1 MFELGVNPWEGDLEP
16 KYTDSTTLASRVSRL
31 NPAWNETSNEVT
43 ENSQFAKAMEL
54 CGAEFSEYVLNI
66 ALVLVIV
73 SMFFLVN

>member
-1 MFELGVNPWEGDLEP
+1 MNPWEGDFEP
-16 KYTDSTTLASRVSRL
+16 KYFDSTTLASRVSRL

-54 CGAEFSEYVLNI
+54 CGVEFTDYVLDI

-73 SMFFLVN
+73 LVFFLVN